1 MTESKSRRSGVVD
14 GMILKGECDVAKF
27 GLTETILRSYVLC
40 DVKCTGQGIAVAET
54 QNNFTIEC
62 ITAGT

>member
-1 MTESKSRRSGVVD
+1 
-14 GMILKGECDVAKF
+14 MILKGECDVAKF

-54 QNNFTIEC
+54 QNNVTIEC